1 SGAKRIL
8 RSTLA
13 CMRSTAFECVQLG
26 CVCVPSMRSH
36 ALPANGYSTFK
47 NNTIMC
53 IYMAHLPTFDVFPG
67 HVLAGFYDLEQCETL
82 LESHKGM
89 DFNCYIS

>member
-1 SGAKRIL
+1 CCLRGARRIL

-13 CMRSTAFECVQLG
+13 CVRSTAFECVRLG
-26 CVCVPSMRSH
+26 CVC
-36 ALPANGYSTFK
+36 

-67 HVLAGFYDLEQCETL
+67 HKQCETI
-82 LESHKGM
+82 LESHKGV
-89 DFNCYIS
+89 DFVVICLRT